1 MKEIGGYLE
10 LEELAGEEYYKD
22 MYRLNLGRTALLY
35 LCRLRGCKKLLLPY
49 FLCDSVI
56 KSCRHAGIDL
66 EYYHIDSNLTP
77 QVPDSLESGTYLY
90 LVNYYGQ
97 ITDETILFYKKKY
110 QHIIVDHTHAFFQRP
125 LPGVDTIYSC
135 RKFFGLP
142 DGAYLSTDASP
153 VLPLHQDLSGSR
165 MEHLL
170 GRYEKDAASYYST
183 MLDNASSFQQESP
196 KLMSRL
202 TQNLLK
208 GIDYERV
215 IERREINYR
224 RLDKY
229 FGDRN
234 PLPFQMP
241 RGPFTYPFYYPKG
254 IKLRKLTASCKLYL
268 PTYWNNVIQHAAAES
283 VEYDYASNILP
294 LPCDQRYNPQDMDAV
309 ADRLYAAIKDLER
322 KK

>member
-1 MKEIGGYLE
+1 
-10 LEELAGEEYYKD
+10 
-22 MYRLNLGRTALLY
+22 
-35 LCRLRGCKKLLLPY
+35 
-49 FLCDSVI
+49 
-56 KSCRHAGIDL
+56 
-66 EYYHIDSNLTP
+66 
-77 QVPDSLESGTYLY
+77 
-90 LVNYYGQ
+90 
-97 ITDETILFYKKKY
+97 
-110 QHIIVDHTHAFFQRP
+110 
-125 LPGVDTIYSC
+125 
-135 RKFFGLP
+135 
-142 DGAYLSTDASP
+142 
-153 VLPLHQDLSGSR
+153 
-165 MEHLL
+165 
-170 GRYEKDAASYYST
+170 
-183 MLDNASSFQQESP
+183 
-196 KLMSRL
+196 MSRL